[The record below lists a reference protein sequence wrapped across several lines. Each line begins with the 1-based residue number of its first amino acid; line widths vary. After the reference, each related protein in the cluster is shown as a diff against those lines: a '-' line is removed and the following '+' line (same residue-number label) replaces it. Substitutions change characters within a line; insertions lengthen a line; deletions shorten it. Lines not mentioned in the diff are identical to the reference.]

1 MTTDNTAG
9 ATQADASSDTSA
21 PGGQTTTPTAQ
32 AASGKIPLS
41 AEEYERKLAEAN
53 KEAAANRVE
62 LKKYK
67 EAEEAAKLA
76 TLTEQERLAK
86 HAAELQ
92 SKYDAD
98 TAALTER
105 IVRYEVERQ
114 ASKLGIVDPDAA
126 AKLIDWSSLEYDE
139 DGTPTNAETLLK
151 DLLKARPWLA
161 STQQGKPTASS
172 GGATNPSRS
181 AAANTGLSWDIITKM
196 TQEQYNARRPE
207 IVEWISKNPP
217 KRF

>member
-9 ATQADASSDTSA
+9 ATQADASADTSTQA
-21 PGGQTTTPTAQ
+21 VTQTTPDAQ
-32 AASGKIPLS
+32 AADGQEPITL
-41 AEEYERKLAEAN
+41 EEARRLRSEGQALRK
-53 KEAAANRVE
+53 R
-62 LKKYK
+62 LKAF
-67 EAEEAAKLA
+67 EDAQAQAEAAK
-76 TLTEQERLAK
+76 LTEQERLQK
-86 HAAELQ
+86 HAADLQ

-114 ASKLGIVDPDAA
+114 ASKLNIVDPDAA

-161 STQQGKPTASS
+161 STQQGKPAASS

-181 AAANTGLSWDIITKM
+181 AAATTGLSWDIITKM
-196 TQEQYNARRPE
+196 TTEQYNARRDE
-207 IVEWISKNPP
+207 IMRWMSQPGNAP